1 MIFRQLCFEPWPS
14 FLTSVKWGIH
24 ASSSGQPPN
33 FHFPGVEWK
42 AKLCDICQSRIV
54 AKEGLPLQ
62 SVAKTWCLMCM
73 SSLTADFVIN
83 SFSKLL
89 LKFKFQ
95 NSCYKKYRWSTLSNS
110 RISPQSSQLWSVYW
124 LSFQTISYA
133 FISILYIQINTPFWG
148 VFLSLQTSSLILMQL
163 AFLIKNMAWKKYVF
177 EIFLNQYLEIYFLV
191 FNCDM
196 LNIL

>member
-1 MIFRQLCFEPWPS
+1 MEGEPLWHLPKQDCCQRGPPS
-14 FLTSVKWGIH
+14 AV
-24 ASSSGQPPN
+24 SGQ
-33 FHFPGVEWK
+33 
-42 AKLCDICQSRIV
+42 DS
-54 AKEGLPLQ
+54 
-62 SVAKTWCLMCM
+62 WCLVCM

-110 RISPQSSQLWSVYW
+110 RICPQSSQLWSVYW
-124 LSFQTISYA
+124 LSFQTLSYA
-133 FISILYIQINTPFWG
+133 FISMLYIQINTPFWG

-163 AFLIKNMAWKKYVF
+163 ALLIKNMAWKKYVF

-196 LNIL
+196 LNILQHGVSLFICHPSPVDC